1 MIVLRL
7 KYRKIDY
14 MKFLSHLDMVRL
26 MERSFRRAKLPLEFS
41 QGFNPRPK
49 VNFAA
54 PLSVGVTSDSE
65 VLEVNLLEKIDIE
78 ALIRDQRAHFPQGI
92 EIVEGKFIE
101 KENQSNKKLMGSVSS
116 CQYLISVLSAD
127 KPTVDQV
134 KKWLGDF
141 VAQEEI
147 LIERINKKK
156 KKVQKNIRPAIRSV
170 SVLSVDPEGH
180 VVLSAHLDA
189 GSESNLKAEDLMK
202 ALNDHSGVTV
212 DLETLRLHRQ
222 KIYAGKEDIYAL

>member
-1 MIVLRL
+1 MATLRI
-7 KYRKIDY
+7 KYRKIGY

-26 MERSFRRAKLPLEFS
+26 MERSFRRAKMPLEFS

-65 VLEVNLLEKIDIE
+65 VLEVALLEEVDIQ
-78 ALIRDQRAHFPQGI
+78 ALMEKQDLYFPEGI
-92 EIVEGKFIE
+92 ELVAGRFIPKEG
-101 KENQSNKKLMGSVSS
+101 QSNKKLMGSVTS
-116 CQYLISVLSAD
+116 CQYLISVLSSDQPSFEAAQ
-127 KPTVDQV
+127 KWVD
-134 KKWLGDF
+134 DF
-141 VAQEEI
+141 TAQKEI

-156 KKVQKNIRPAIRSV
+156 KKVQKDIRPAIRTFK
-170 SVLSVDPEGH
+170 VLSADAEGH
-180 VVLSAHLDA
+180 IVFSAHLDA

-202 ALNDHSGVTV
+202 AFSHFRAVQV

-222 KIYAGKEDIYAL
+222 KIYAKEKDIYEL